1 MCPIATKLFCTS
13 KQTKTILTKPLFM
26 HTLGKQII
34 AEYYECPAEF
44 LSDVSFVENMLLQAA
59 EEMQATVITS
69 AFHHFSPM
77 GVSGVVVIQES
88 HIAIHTWPEYG
99 YAAIDIFTCGT
110 ELQPL
115 KGYNYMMKALQ
126 AGSGSM
132 MELLRGHKSLM
143 PYTAEPPAFEEKA
156 PEPVFHR
163 NVWFTERNDTMAFSL
178 RYKGDILYNK
188 RSAFQKVQVYDTFE
202 YGKMLVLD
210 EKVMTTEKDE
220 FAYHEMVTHVPLLA
234 HAHPQ
239 RVLIIGGGDGG
250 TAREVLKHR
259 SVEEVVVVEIDGDVV
274 KVCQGFLPE
283 MADSLMDDRVTLKIE
298 DGITYM
304 QQLADASFDVIIVDS
319 TDPEGPATGLFGHSF
334 YTDVYRV
341 LKAGGIVV
349 VQGESP
355 LFNQATFRDIRSC
368 HADIFGS
375 ENVHTY
381 LVHIPT
387 YPSGMWSFGF
397 ASKGVHPVADVDD
410 SHIKA
415 FTACHSLKY
424 YNSAVHKAAFELPNF
439 VKEMVAQESMSFS

>member
-1 MCPIATKLFCTS
+1 
-13 KQTKTILTKPLFM
+13 M

-115 KGYNYMMKALQ
+115 KGYNYMMKTLQ
-126 AGSGSM
+126 AGNGSM
-132 MELLRGHKSLM
+132 MELMRGHKSLM
-143 PYTAEPPAFEEKA
+143 PYTAEAPPFEEKTVEA
-156 PEPVFHR
+156 VFHR
-163 NVWFTERNDTMAFSL
+163 NVWFTERNDGMAFSL

-188 RSAFQKVQVYDTFE
+188 RSAFQKVQVYDTYE

-220 FAYHEMVTHVPLLA
+220 FAYHEMVTHVPLLV
-234 HAHPQ
+234 HHNPQ

-250 TAREVLKHR
+250 TAREVLKHT
-259 SVEEVVVVEIDGDVV
+259 SVQEVVVVEIDGDVV
-274 KVCQGFLPE
+274 TVCKEHLPE
-283 MADSLMDDRVTLKIE
+283 MAHSFMDERVTLKIE
-298 DGITYM
+298 DGISYM
-304 QQLADASFDVIIVDS
+304 QNIADASFDVILIDS
-319 TDPEGPATGLFGHSF
+319 TDPEGPAEGLFGHAF
-334 YTDVYRV
+334 YQDVHRA
-341 LKAGGIVV
+341 LKEGGIVV

-355 LFNQATFRDIRSC
+355 MFNRNTFRDIRSC
-368 HADIFGS
+368 HADIFGP

-397 ASKGVHPVADVDD
+397 ASKGVHPIID
-410 SHIKA
+410 INEEKTNA
-415 FTACHSLKY
+415 FTACNTLKY
-424 YNSAVHKAAFELPNF
+424 YNMGVHKAAFELPNF
-439 VKEMVAQESMSFS
+439 VRELVAQESFYEQV

>member
-1 MCPIATKLFCTS
+1 
-13 KQTKTILTKPLFM
+13 M

-34 AEYYECPAEF
+34 AEYYACPAEL

-59 EEMQATVITS
+59 DEMQATVITS

-115 KGYNYMMKALQ
+115 MGYNYMMKQLQ
-126 AGSGSM
+126 AGNGSM

-143 PYTAEPPAFEEKA
+143 PYAAEAPAFEEKA

-178 RYKGDILYNK
+178 RYKGDILYNQ

-220 FAYHEMVTHVPLLA
+220 FAYHEMVAHVPLLA
-234 HAHPQ
+234 HAHPK

-250 TAREVLKHR
+250 TAREVLKHN

-274 KVCQGFLPE
+274 KVCQEHLPE
-283 MADSLMDDRVTLKIE
+283 MAGSFMDERVTLKIE
-298 DGITYM
+298 DGIAYI
-304 QQLADASFDVIIVDS
+304 QQVADASFDVIIVDS
-319 TDPEGPATGLFGHSF
+319 TDPEGPAEGLFGHTF
-334 YTDVYRV
+334 YQHVYRA
-341 LKAGGIVV
+341 LGQGGIVV

-355 LFNQATFRDIRSC
+355 LFNRETFKDIRSC

-397 ASKGVHPVADVDD
+397 ASKGVHPINDAHEAD
-410 SHIKA
+410 IQA
-415 FTACHSLKY
+415 FTACNDLKY
-424 YNSAVHKAAFELPNF
+424 YNADVHKAAFVLPNF
-439 VKEMVAQESMSFS
+439 VKELVSQEADFVQA

>member
-1 MCPIATKLFCTS
+1 MYPILTKLFYTS
-13 KQTKTILTKPLFM
+13 KQNSSTKTTIM

-126 AGSGSM
+126 AGNGSM
-132 MELLRGHKSLM
+132 MELMRGHKSLM
-143 PYTAEPPAFEEKA
+143 PYSSEAAPFEEKA
-156 PEPVFHR
+156 VEPVFHR

-188 RSAFQKVQVYDTFE
+188 RSDFQKVQVYDTYE

-220 FAYHEMVTHVPLLA
+220 FAYHEMVSHVPLLV
-234 HAHPQ
+234 HPNPQ

-250 TAREVLKHR
+250 TAREVLKHHT
-259 SVEEVVVVEIDGDVV
+259 VEDVVVVEIDGDVV
-274 KVCQGFLPE
+274 TVCQEHLPE
-283 MADSLMDDRVTLKIE
+283 MAHSFMDERVTLKIE
-298 DGITYM
+298 DGITYL
-304 QQLADASFDVIIVDS
+304 QNIADASFDVIIIDS
-319 TDPEGPATGLFGHSF
+319 TDPEGPAEGLFGHAF
-334 YTDVYRV
+334 YQDVYRA
-341 LKAGGIVV
+341 LKEGGIVV

-355 LFNQATFRDIRSC
+355 MFNRNTFRDIRSC
-368 HADIFGS
+368 HAEIFGP

-397 ASKGVHPVADVDD
+397 ASKGVHPVLDMNEQT
-410 SHIKA
+410 INA
-415 FTACHSLKY
+415 FTACNNLKY
-424 YNSAVHKAAFELPNF
+424 YNAGVHKAAFELPNF
-439 VKEMVAQESMSFS
+439 VKEMVVQEALYEQV